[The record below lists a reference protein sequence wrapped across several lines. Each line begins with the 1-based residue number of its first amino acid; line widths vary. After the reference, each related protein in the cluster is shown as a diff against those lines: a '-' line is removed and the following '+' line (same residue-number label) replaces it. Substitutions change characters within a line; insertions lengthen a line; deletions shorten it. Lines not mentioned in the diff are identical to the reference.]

1 MDEIGRRD
9 LNIIETEKKTYNL
22 ENTEEAIDFL
32 IFALNGK
39 RNYCFI
45 EEYVFGHLGIAF
57 YDYID
62 SLEETDK
69 NFFVIL
75 DDIKPFFNIFIQDW
89 EADNVFYKYIY
100 SSQISDLVKK
110 QKINK
115 IIDGLKKTLDS
126 YFNFDDL
133 SRFRKMFYSEEPMG
147 NFKKFAHQKEL
158 SDAYLYFCATYRMIH
173 IYNYLYSDFYSFI
186 DERNKIDPS
195 YANEDKIQFLEKRL
209 EAYYQ
214 NFPEEA
220 KILPTMEAKINSTDY
235 FPDIFKSIEVYNSF
249 QDYTNKFIIDP
260 YNDYSYLFQRM
271 LHENLIHK
279 KTHFEYFD
287 WLKDNKFINNKDYDK
302 FYVKSNF
309 VSINKSTSANREN
322 NFNIIFKL

>member
-1 MDEIGRRD
+1 MGEMENNDVK
-9 LNIIETEKKTYNL
+9 IIKTDGKTYNL

-133 SRFRKMFYSEEPMG
+133 SRFRNMFYSEEPMD

-158 SDAYLYFCATYRMIH
+158 SDAYLYFCATFRMID

-186 DERNKIDPS
+186 DEKNKIDPS
-195 YANEDKIQFLEKRL
+195 YSNEDKKVSLEEL
-209 EAYYQ
+209 EHYYQ
-214 NFPEEA
+214 KSPEGA
-220 KILPTMEAKINSTDY
+220 RRYRTMEAKINPTDC

-249 QDYTNKFIIDP
+249 KDYTSKFIIDP
-260 YNDYSYLFQRM
+260 YNDLSYLFQRM
-271 LHENLIHK
+271 LHEKLIHK

-287 WLKDNKFINNKDYDK
+287 WLKNNKFINDKDYDK
-302 FYVKSNF
+302 FYVKSCF
-309 VSINKSTSANREN
+309 VSFNKSTSANREN
-322 NFNIIFKL
+322 NFNVIFSL